1 MSHHLDTPLAAQ
13 TGQLYIDDLYVF
25 PSETGTVFV
34 MDVNSN
40 VNGLHSEPGFHP
52 EARYEF
58 KVHFDGAE
66 FETLTYRV
74 SFDEADPEGQQG
86 FQLDALT
93 GDQARDDSAPG
104 ELVLEGRTGEVA
116 TAAARQQLPLRR
128 PCLTRAPKRNSP
140 WPIGEVQSCFGYRR
154 GPGAVHG

>member
-25 PSETGTVFV
+25 PGEGSTVFV

-58 KVHFDGAE
+58 KVHFDGAD

-74 SFDEADPEGQQG
+74 SFGEADSGGQQAL
-86 FQLDALT
+86 QLHVLT
-93 GDQARDDSAPG
+93 GDDPVLRWIRGTGLRPVITALAGADRDEFLTEYGGLLREAYPEASYGTAFPFRR
-104 ELVLEGRTGEVA
+104 VFVVA
-116 TAAARQQLPLRR
+116 HKP
-128 PCLTRAPKRNSP
+128 
-140 WPIGEVQSCFGYRR
+140 
-154 GPGAVHG
+154 

>member
-104 ELVLEGRTGEVA
+104 DLVLEGRTGEVA
-116 TAAARQQLPLRR
+116 TAAD
-128 PCLTRAPKRNSP
+128 TR
-140 WPIGEVQSCFGYRR
+140 I
-154 GPGAVHG
+154 